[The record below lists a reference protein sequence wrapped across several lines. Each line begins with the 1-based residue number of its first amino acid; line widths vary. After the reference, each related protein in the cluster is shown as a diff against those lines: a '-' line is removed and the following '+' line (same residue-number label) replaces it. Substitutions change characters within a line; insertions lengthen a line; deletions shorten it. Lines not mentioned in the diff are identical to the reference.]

1 MANQAEVDRLLAE
14 SDSSSDDN
22 EPALAGIT
30 KDNFMENLIAK

>member
-14 SDSSSDDN
+14 SDSSSDN